1 MLNPPGLSGEPRK
14 RLKHLVIRKF
24 PCNFAAEHQRQELLM
39 GKYEEI
45 EGWRLS
51 NGKTIREIK
60 SVTEPP
66 ALWFGLYFKDLF
78 DNLK

>member
-60 SVTEPP
+60 SVTEPL

>member
-1 MLNPPGLSGEPRK
+1 M
-14 RLKHLVIRKF
+14 
-24 PCNFAAEHQRQELLM
+24 C
-39 GKYEEI
+39 KYEEI
-45 EGWRLS
+45 EGWCLS

-60 SVTEPP
+60 SVTEPL

>member
-1 MLNPPGLSGEPRK
+1 MRAYFYKKKVNLFGNQKVSSYICK
-14 RLKHLVIRKF
+14 
-24 PCNFAAEHQRQELLM
+24 NYQEKSLM
-39 GKYEEI
+39 CKYEEI

-60 SVTEPP
+60 SVTEPL